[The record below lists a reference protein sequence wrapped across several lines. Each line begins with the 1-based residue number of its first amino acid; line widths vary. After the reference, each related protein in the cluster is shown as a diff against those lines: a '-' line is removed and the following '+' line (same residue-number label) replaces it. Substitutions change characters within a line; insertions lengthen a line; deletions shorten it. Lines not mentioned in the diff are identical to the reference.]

1 MTRID
6 LDNRTA
12 IVTGA
17 ARGIGL
23 AIVERL
29 LASGARVAMWDVDA
43 AELDRQQ
50 ARLMPEG
57 KVLAVPVDITDEAAV
72 EQAARSTEA
81 RLGPIDILVNNAG
94 IGGPN
99 KALWEYDLATFRKV
113 YAINVDG
120 TFLCSR
126 AVIPAMRKRN
136 YGRIVN
142 IASIAGKN
150 GTPYFSAYSSSKA
163 AVIGLTKSLA
173 KELADTEIMVNT
185 VTPSVADTDILKQ
198 FEPDKVKWMLDQ
210 VPKGR
215 FVRPDEI
222 AAMTAWLCSD
232 ECSFT
237 TGQVFDITGGRSVY

>member
-6 LDNRTA
+6 LDQRTA

-23 AIVERL
+23 AIAERL
-29 LASGARVAMWDVDA
+29 LASGARVALWDVDT
-43 AELDRQQ
+43 AELEVQRSRLAKEAMVSAFTVDVTDESAVQQ
-50 ARLMPEG
+50 A
-57 KVLAVPVDITDEAAV
+57 V
-72 EQAARSTEA
+72 RSTEA

-99 KALWEYDLATFRKV
+99 LPMWEYDVAVFQKV
-113 YAINVDG
+113 FAINVTG
-120 TFLCSR
+120 TFLCSK
-126 AVIPAMRKRN
+126 AVIPAMRQRN
-136 YGRIVN
+136 YGRIIN

-150 GTPYFSAYSSSKA
+150 GTPFFSAYSASKA
-163 AVIGLTKSLA
+163 AVIGLTKALA
-173 KELADTEIMVNT
+173 KELAETEILVNT

-198 FEPDKVKWMLDQ
+198 FEPEKVKWMLDQ

-222 AAMTAWLCSD
+222 AAMVAWLASD
-232 ECSFT
+232 ECSFS